1 MQNIIVDKEE
11 DAKEIIKFLEE
22 KKAGKATFL
31 PLSKFNNN
39 NSNNSVEYEN
49 YKNGIISKLKDIRD
63 VKKYVYFPKDI
74 VKVNE
79 KYLGI
84 ISVFLDKTL
93 IVENI
98 DIAISVTKKIKGIK
112 VVTLN
117 GELFAS
123 TGSITG
129 GYSKKVSNILGR
141 KEEIVKLEKE
151 IVSLERKAEET
162 NSDFEDKKAEYILK
176 EKEHSNI
183 LNEIYEEKLKIV
195 VKEKEINA
203 LREKVGE
210 ISEKIKNINNEIENI
225 TKESNEILTNKSI
238 IEEVKG
244 KLVEEL
250 EKMNDE
256 RLKLKE
262 NLNDEDT
269 SSKIEEIAEDI
280 MNVKISIASFEESEN
295 SIIEILERITSEEK
309 ELEERKEKR
318 NTELLEYEKENTNL
332 GQRIEENTSDIN
344 KIEEENVE
352 NKRAVHFGQ
361 KATNEE
367 IKEGIKNIEKLIE
380 NYRKYVPNY
389 TEEYGSRVLEIIF
402 YCFTAPY
409 IQQIRSC
416 FKSTDSKE
424 GISPFLFIGGTPF
437 SGKTKLLN
445 LIVYR
450 MIGIEKKKRGEKET
464 VSTYSS
470 IVPKNSKWRANTIDQ
485 LDYWLREDNVYPI
498 FVDELDKDFFA
509 NPERSD
515 KLVTNLVNDTGF
527 HGKSG
532 CLIGTTNS
540 NSFEM
545 PKRSAR
551 RSYYIKI
558 DKVFDEK
565 RFSECNREYNK
576 ILNKTNNKLFKDFV
590 VRMAEELSKENVKLD
605 NYSQT
610 SNSEKID
617 FLFLTRKIFREY
629 FEIADIKIP
638 KWFPQNRY
646 NDISE
651 QNMEKWKSC
660 YQMLPEKFKVIEEDG
675 KKIYGFNLRELNVDK
690 NTKENV
696 SYYEAMAN
704 QCIIVNSDQYL
715 KFDIEKFHEWIG
727 IPVPKE
733 LRKKKNIFNFFKK
746 KQSSNT

>member
-1 MQNIIVDKEE
+1 MQNIIVEKEE

-39 NSNNSVEYEN
+39 SNNSVEYEN
-49 YKNGIISKLKDIRD
+49 YKKSIISKLRDIKDIE
-63 VKKYVYFPKDI
+63 KYVYFPKDI
-74 VKVNE
+74 VKANE

-141 KEEIVKLEKE
+141 KEEIAKLEKE

-176 EKEHSNI
+176 EKEHINI
-183 LNEIYEEKLKIV
+183 LNEIYEEKLKIA

-203 LREKVGE
+203 LREKVEE
-210 ISEKIKNINNEIENI
+210 ISEKIKNINSEIENI

-238 IEEVKG
+238 IEEVKA

-256 RLKLKE
+256 RVKLKE

-332 GQRIEENTSDIN
+332 GQKIEENTSDIN

-352 NKRAVHFGQ
+352 
-361 KATNEE
+361 
-367 IKEGIKNIEKLIE
+367 IKELQNEIRKEKEEKQNII
-380 NYRKYVPNY
+380 
-389 TEEYGSRVLEIIF
+389 
-402 YCFTAPY
+402 
-409 IQQIRSC
+409 
-416 FKSTDSKE
+416 
-424 GISPFLFIGGTPF
+424 
-437 SGKTKLLN
+437 KLLN
-445 LIVYR
+445 KK
-450 MIGIEKKKRGEKET
+450 IEENDKKIEINIPVK
-464 VSTYSS
+464 
-470 IVPKNSKWRANTIDQ
+470 
-485 LDYWLREDNVYPI
+485 
-498 FVDELDKDFFA
+498 
-509 NPERSD
+509 
-515 KLVTNLVNDTGF
+515 
-527 HGKSG
+527 
-532 CLIGTTNS
+532 
-540 NSFEM
+540 
-545 PKRSAR
+545 
-551 RSYYIKI
+551 
-558 DKVFDEK
+558 
-565 RFSECNREYNK
+565 
-576 ILNKTNNKLFKDFV
+576 
-590 VRMAEELSKENVKLD
+590 LSKEQEMFKIELEEE
-605 NYSQT
+605 NYIENMWNEYQITLNNIDITEYEEYYIEKGLQT
-610 SNSEKID
+610 RDIEGNIMNFDIIKAKKMVRDLKSSIKDLGEVDTSIIK
-617 FLFLTRKIFREY
+617 EY
-629 FEIADIKIP
+629 
-638 KWFPQNRY
+638 
-646 NDISE
+646 
-651 QNMEKWKSC
+651 
-660 YQMLPEKFKVIEEDG
+660 L
-675 KKIYGFNLRELNVDK
+675 
-690 NTKENV
+690 NTKERYDYLLNQREDLESSKKSLEKIIKEIAFAMEEQFV
-696 SYYEAMAN
+696 SRMD
-704 QCIIVNSDQYL
+704 IIN
-715 KFDIEKFHEWIG
+715 KNF
-727 IPVPKE
+727 KE
-733 LRKKKNIFNFFKK
+733 IFVTLFGGRKC
-746 KQSSNT
+746 

>member
-1 MQNIIVDKEE
+1 MQNIIVEKEE

-39 NSNNSVEYEN
+39 SNSSVEYEN
-49 YKNGIISKLKDIRD
+49 YKNGIISKLKDIREIE
-63 VKKYVYFPKDI
+63 KYVYFPKDI

-93 IVENI
+93 VVENI

-141 KEEIVKLEKE
+141 KEEIAKLEKE
-151 IVSLERKAEET
+151 IVSLERKVEEI
-162 NSDFEDKKAEYILK
+162 NKEFEDKKAEYILK

-183 LNEIYEEKLKIV
+183 LNEIYEEKLKIA

-203 LREKVGE
+203 LREKVEE
-210 ISEKIKNINNEIENI
+210 ISEKIKNINSEIENI

-238 IEEVKG
+238 IEEVKE

-295 SIIEILERITSEEK
+295 SIIEILERITLEEK

-352 NKRAVHFGQ
+352 
-361 KATNEE
+361 
-367 IKEGIKNIEKLIE
+367 IKELQNEIRKEKEEKQNII
-380 NYRKYVPNY
+380 
-389 TEEYGSRVLEIIF
+389 
-402 YCFTAPY
+402 
-409 IQQIRSC
+409 
-416 FKSTDSKE
+416 
-424 GISPFLFIGGTPF
+424 
-437 SGKTKLLN
+437 KLLN
-445 LIVYR
+445 KK
-450 MIGIEKKKRGEKET
+450 IEENDKKIET
-464 VSTYSS
+464 NIPV
-470 IVPKNSKWRANTIDQ
+470 K
-485 LDYWLREDNVYPI
+485 
-498 FVDELDKDFFA
+498 
-509 NPERSD
+509 
-515 KLVTNLVNDTGF
+515 
-527 HGKSG
+527 
-532 CLIGTTNS
+532 
-540 NSFEM
+540 
-545 PKRSAR
+545 
-551 RSYYIKI
+551 
-558 DKVFDEK
+558 
-565 RFSECNREYNK
+565 
-576 ILNKTNNKLFKDFV
+576 
-590 VRMAEELSKENVKLD
+590 LSKEQEMFKIELEEE
-605 NYSQT
+605 NYIENMWNEYQITLNNIDIAEYEEYYIEKGLQVRDIEGNIMSFDIIKAKKMVRDLKSSIKDLGEVDT
-610 SNSEKID
+610 SIIK
-617 FLFLTRKIFREY
+617 EY
-629 FEIADIKIP
+629 
-638 KWFPQNRY
+638 
-646 NDISE
+646 
-651 QNMEKWKSC
+651 
-660 YQMLPEKFKVIEEDG
+660 L
-675 KKIYGFNLRELNVDK
+675 
-690 NTKENV
+690 NTKERYDYLLNQREDLESSKKSLEKIIKEIAFAMEEQFV
-696 SYYEAMAN
+696 SRMD
-704 QCIIVNSDQYL
+704 IIN
-715 KFDIEKFHEWIG
+715 KNF
-727 IPVPKE
+727 KE
-733 LRKKKNIFNFFKK
+733 IFVTLFGGRKC
-746 KQSSNT
+746 

>member
-1 MQNIIVDKEE
+1 MQNIIVEKEE

-31 PLSKFNNN
+31 PLSKFND

-49 YKNGIISKLKDIRD
+49 YKNGIISKLKDIKD
-63 VKKYVYFPKDI
+63 IEKYVYFPKDI

-141 KEEIVKLEKE
+141 KEEIAKLEKE
-151 IVSLERKAEET
+151 IVSLERKVEEI
-162 NSDFEDKKAEYILK
+162 NNGFEDKKAEYILK
-176 EKEHSNI
+176 EKEHINI
-183 LNEIYEEKLKIV
+183 LNEIYEEKLKIA

-203 LREKVGE
+203 LREKVEE
-210 ISEKIKNINNEIENI
+210 ISEKIKNINSEIENI

-238 IEEVKG
+238 IEEVKE

-352 NKRAVHFGQ
+352 
-361 KATNEE
+361 
-367 IKEGIKNIEKLIE
+367 IKELQNEIRKEKEEKQNII
-380 NYRKYVPNY
+380 
-389 TEEYGSRVLEIIF
+389 
-402 YCFTAPY
+402 
-409 IQQIRSC
+409 
-416 FKSTDSKE
+416 
-424 GISPFLFIGGTPF
+424 
-437 SGKTKLLN
+437 KLLN
-445 LIVYR
+445 KK
-450 MIGIEKKKRGEKET
+450 IEENDKKIET
-464 VSTYSS
+464 NIPV
-470 IVPKNSKWRANTIDQ
+470 K
-485 LDYWLREDNVYPI
+485 
-498 FVDELDKDFFA
+498 
-509 NPERSD
+509 
-515 KLVTNLVNDTGF
+515 
-527 HGKSG
+527 
-532 CLIGTTNS
+532 
-540 NSFEM
+540 
-545 PKRSAR
+545 
-551 RSYYIKI
+551 
-558 DKVFDEK
+558 
-565 RFSECNREYNK
+565 
-576 ILNKTNNKLFKDFV
+576 
-590 VRMAEELSKENVKLD
+590 LSKEQEMFKIELEEE
-605 NYSQT
+605 NYIENMWNEYQITLNNIDIAEYEEYYIEKGLQVRDIEGNIMSFDIIKAKKMVRDLKSNIKDLGEVDT
-610 SNSEKID
+610 SIIK
-617 FLFLTRKIFREY
+617 EY
-629 FEIADIKIP
+629 
-638 KWFPQNRY
+638 
-646 NDISE
+646 
-651 QNMEKWKSC
+651 
-660 YQMLPEKFKVIEEDG
+660 L
-675 KKIYGFNLRELNVDK
+675 
-690 NTKENV
+690 NTKERYDYLLNQREDLESSKKSLEKIIREIAFAMEEQFV
-696 SYYEAMAN
+696 SRMD
-704 QCIIVNSDQYL
+704 IIN
-715 KFDIEKFHEWIG
+715 KNF
-727 IPVPKE
+727 KE
-733 LRKKKNIFNFFKK
+733 IFVTLFGGRKC
-746 KQSSNT
+746 

>member
-1 MQNIIVDKEE
+1 MQNIIVEKEE
-11 DAKEIIKFLEE
+11 YAKEIIKFLEE

-39 NSNNSVEYEN
+39 TNGSAEYEN
-49 YKNGIISKLKDIRD
+49 YKNGIISKLKDIKD
-63 VKKYVYFPKDI
+63 VEKYVYFPKDI

-141 KEEIVKLEKE
+141 KEEITKLEKE

-162 NSDFEDKKAEYILK
+162 NSEFEDKKAEYILK

-183 LNEIYEEKLKIV
+183 LNEIYEEKLKIA

-203 LREKVGE
+203 LREKVEE
-210 ISEKIKNINNEIENI
+210 ISEKIKNINSEIENI

-238 IEEVKG
+238 IEEVKE

-269 SSKIEEIAEDI
+269 SSKIEEITEEI

-352 NKRAVHFGQ
+352 
-361 KATNEE
+361 
-367 IKEGIKNIEKLIE
+367 IKELQNEIRKEKEEKQNII
-380 NYRKYVPNY
+380 
-389 TEEYGSRVLEIIF
+389 
-402 YCFTAPY
+402 
-409 IQQIRSC
+409 
-416 FKSTDSKE
+416 
-424 GISPFLFIGGTPF
+424 
-437 SGKTKLLN
+437 KLLN
-445 LIVYR
+445 KK
-450 MIGIEKKKRGEKET
+450 IEENDKKIET
-464 VSTYSS
+464 NIPV
-470 IVPKNSKWRANTIDQ
+470 K
-485 LDYWLREDNVYPI
+485 
-498 FVDELDKDFFA
+498 
-509 NPERSD
+509 
-515 KLVTNLVNDTGF
+515 
-527 HGKSG
+527 
-532 CLIGTTNS
+532 
-540 NSFEM
+540 
-545 PKRSAR
+545 
-551 RSYYIKI
+551 
-558 DKVFDEK
+558 
-565 RFSECNREYNK
+565 
-576 ILNKTNNKLFKDFV
+576 
-590 VRMAEELSKENVKLD
+590 LSKEQEMFKIELEEE
-605 NYSQT
+605 NYIENMWNEYQITLNNIDITEYEEYYIEKGLQT
-610 SNSEKID
+610 RDIEGNMMSFDIIKAKKMVRDLKSSIKDLGEVDTSIIK
-617 FLFLTRKIFREY
+617 EY
-629 FEIADIKIP
+629 
-638 KWFPQNRY
+638 
-646 NDISE
+646 
-651 QNMEKWKSC
+651 
-660 YQMLPEKFKVIEEDG
+660 L
-675 KKIYGFNLRELNVDK
+675 
-690 NTKENV
+690 NTKERYDYLLNQREDLESSKKSLEKIIKEIAFAMEEQFV
-696 SYYEAMAN
+696 SRMD
-704 QCIIVNSDQYL
+704 IIN
-715 KFDIEKFHEWIG
+715 KNF
-727 IPVPKE
+727 KE
-733 LRKKKNIFNFFKK
+733 IFVTLFGGRKC
-746 KQSSNT
+746 